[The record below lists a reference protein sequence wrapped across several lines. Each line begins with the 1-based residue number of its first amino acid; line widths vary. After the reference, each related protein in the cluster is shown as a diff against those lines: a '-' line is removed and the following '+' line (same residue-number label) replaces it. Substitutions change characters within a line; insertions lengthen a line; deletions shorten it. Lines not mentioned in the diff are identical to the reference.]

1 MSKDKTPK
9 EAENNGLY
17 TLLALVRINKYKME
31 LTDKEKQSI
40 RTLNYITTFDG
51 VIESEDE
58 IKYLLNEGVKKF
70 IAPKRQ
76 YLVTITETAYPIR
89 IKY

>member
-1 MSKDKTPK
+1 
-9 EAENNGLY
+9 
-17 TLLALVRINKYKME
+17 ME

-40 RTLNYITTFDG
+40 RTLNYIATFDG
-51 VIESEDE
+51 LIESEED
-58 IKYLLNEGVKKF
+58 IRYLLNVGIKKF

-76 YLVTITETAYPIR
+76 HLVSLTETAYPVR

>member
-1 MSKDKTPK
+1 
-9 EAENNGLY
+9 
-17 TLLALVRINKYKME
+17 ME

-40 RTLNYITTFDG
+40 RTLNYVATFDG
-51 VIESEDE
+51 VIENEDD
-58 IKYLLNEGVKKF
+58 IKYLLNECIKKF

-76 YLVTITETAYPIR
+76 HLVSLTETAYPIR

>member
-1 MSKDKTPK
+1 
-9 EAENNGLY
+9 
-17 TLLALVRINKYKME
+17 ME

-40 RTLNYITTFDG
+40 RTLNYIATFDG
-51 VIESEDE
+51 VITDEEE
-58 IKYLLNEGVKKF
+58 IKYLLNEGIKKF

-76 YLVTITETAYPIR
+76 HLVSLTETAYPVR

>member
-1 MSKDKTPK
+1 
-9 EAENNGLY
+9 
-17 TLLALVRINKYKME
+17 ME

-40 RTLNYITTFDG
+40 RVLNFTATYDG
-51 VIESEDE
+51 MMEEHDIRF
-58 IKYLLNEGVKKF
+58 LLEMGIKKF

-76 YLVTITETAYPIR
+76 HLVSITERAYPMR

>member
-1 MSKDKTPK
+1 
-9 EAENNGLY
+9 
-17 TLLALVRINKYKME
+17 ME

-40 RTLNYITTFDG
+40 RTLNYIATFDG

-58 IKYLLNEGVKKF
+58 IKYLLNEGIKKF
-70 IAPKRQ
+70 ITPKRQ
-76 YLVTITETAYPIR
+76 HLVSITETAYPIR

>member
-1 MSKDKTPK
+1 
-9 EAENNGLY
+9 
-17 TLLALVRINKYKME
+17 ME

-40 RTLNYITTFDG
+40 KTLNYIATFDG

-58 IKYLLNEGVKKF
+58 IKYLLNEGIKKF
-70 IAPKRQ
+70 ITPKRQ
-76 YLVTITETAYPIR
+76 HLVSITETAYPIR

>member
-1 MSKDKTPK
+1 
-9 EAENNGLY
+9 
-17 TLLALVRINKYKME
+17 ME

-40 RTLNYITTFDG
+40 RTLNYIATFDG
-51 VIESEDE
+51 VITGEEE
-58 IKYLLNEGVKKF
+58 IKYLLNEGIKKF

-76 YLVTITETAYPIR
+76 HLVSLTETAYPVR

>member
-1 MSKDKTPK
+1 MK
-9 EAENNGLY
+9 
-17 TLLALVRINKYKME
+17 

-40 RTLNYITTFDG
+40 KALNYIATFDG
-51 VIESEDE
+51 IIQSDDD
-58 IKYLLNEGVKKF
+58 IRFILNQGIIKF

-76 YLVTITETAYPIR
+76 HLVSLTESAYPIR

>member
-1 MSKDKTPK
+1 
-9 EAENNGLY
+9 
-17 TLLALVRINKYKME
+17 ME

-40 RTLNYITTFDG
+40 RTLNYIATFDG

-58 IKYLLNEGVKKF
+58 IKYLLNEGIKKF
-70 IAPKRQ
+70 ITPKRQ
-76 YLVTITETAYPIR
+76 HLVSITETAYPVR